1 MAPLTNLCMSGMAPP
16 GEILLSDSLFDPV
29 YLMLVSVRRK
39 EPLNGI
45 IEHSLLIYSILTYKT
60 SCFSTYKPK
69 LMALFSC
76 SHIPKF
82 PYLFVCLSWL
92 NPFTHNTLLFSL
104 LPKIPYLF
112 LSLMAPSLASFS
124 AVSRDFVLSI
134 VARSLFSSLGSSHRR
149 SALSLTS

>member
-45 IEHSLLIYSILTYKT
+45 IEHSLLIYSILTNKT

-69 LMALFSC
+69 LMAFFHVSYYPNFPTSLSVSHGSILLPTILFY
-76 SHIPKF
+76 F
-82 PYLFVCLSWL
+82 PYYPQFLTSFCLSWRPPWPPL
-92 NPFTHNTLLFSL
+92 ALSPGILFSPL
-104 LPKIPYLF
+104 W
-112 LSLMAPSLASFS
+112 LAVFS
-124 AVSRDFVLSI
+124 PA
-134 VARSLFSSLGSSHRR
+134 
-149 SALSLTS
+149 